1 MKTYTDTEPNDTDT
15 KTPAIERMTISKGR
29 VVDVRN
35 VFIPELGKDV
45 LVSSETVG
53 KTLYNDETGL
63 YDADDD
69 LFYGYVP
76 DHEFNTLTDDELQAW
91 VNKHLN

>member
-1 MKTYTDTEPNDTDT
+1 MNTCNNTDT
-15 KTPAIERMTISKGR
+15 KSTTIERMVISDGR
-29 VVDVRN
+29 TVDVRKAY
-35 VFIPELGKDV
+35 ISELGKDV

-53 KTLYNDETGL
+53 KSLYNDEIGL
-63 YDADDD
+63 YDAADD

-91 VNKHLN
+91 VNKYLN